1 MNHTGFYRSDGGNT
15 MEKKKQVRK
24 VVPQDWDLPAK
35 ANVPYKIWRV
45 LFAAI
50 KIASGAL
57 ATVLLIVVVAGFVF
71 VGMLGDFLQN
81 DVGICRGVDD
91 SGLIAAYKQIAVGA
105 EGTGKKIVN
114 FHIRSPPK
122 NQLYP
127 LL

>member
-1 MNHTGFYRSDGGNT
+1 

-50 KIASGAL
+50 KIASGAS

-81 DVGICRGVDD
+81 DVLPDAALDLDDLTVDLNSTIYYVD
-91 SGLIAAYKQIAVGA
+91 ENGRFQVQQEKLVAY
-105 EGTGKKIVN
+105 
-114 FHIRSPPK
+114 
-122 NQLYP
+122 
-127 LL
+127 